1 MKIIKTTLSILL
13 IAVLI
18 YQPLAADN
26 LPIIDLD
33 KQTIQATTQAR
44 GKATHVYNKQA
55 PQLLIQAKNLQFLSQ
70 VIAKDYFYINQLVHE
85 EKASIEM
92 ERSLNDTAM
101 AFNILYSSIKDEELK
116 NLLVY
121 LKDIKDECHTLLDMS
136 YSKESGTQILDYSE
150 AMFEGAQLIIDHL
163 KNNNNED
170 EMYDVVFEQ
179 KLILQRI
186 SKFYIAFQAGFNDP
200 MIVTQ
205 LKKAIQQFE
214 QGVTTISA
222 YDYDNELIP
231 EVIRI
236 KKYWSLSKK
245 FYLGMEQ
252 GDLTLVVF
260 ISTDHLMTSLDI
272 LLGTHT

>member
-1 MKIIKTTLSILL
+1 MKIIKITLSVLL

-18 YQPLAADN
+18 HQPLIANN
-26 LPIIDLD
+26 LPIINLD
-33 KQTIQATTQAR
+33 KQPTQAAI
-44 GKATHVYNKQA
+44 KTTPVYNKQA
-55 PQLLIQAKNLQFLSQ
+55 PQLLTQAKNLQFLSQ

-92 ERSLNDTAM
+92 ERSLNETAT

-116 NLLVY
+116 NLLFY
-121 LKDIKDECHTLLDMS
+121 LKDIKDECHTLLNMS

-163 KNNNNED
+163 KNNNED

-222 YDYDNELIP
+222 YDYDDELIP

-252 GDLTLVVF
+252 GDLTLIVF

-272 LLGTHT
+272 LLGAHT